1 MNCEKFIL
9 RNKQLFENFQIWRP
23 FNLIGNKFVNS
34 DHFHNH
40 LFKVM
45 FLDKKK
51 SYYFSGNQNDQR
63 GYSSVNHFV
72 KLVYKNSNLSKNFIR
87 NYGNKDLVKVSEIYD
102 LYNKYYKIINGK
114 NFKILFKSKI
124 ANKNSVPLKK
134 SSIYFNEK
142 SLILLRKYLKNSLYE
157 KKM

>member
-1 MNCEKFIL
+1 
-9 RNKQLFENFQIWRP
+9 
-23 FNLIGNKFVNS
+23 
-34 DHFHNH
+34 
-40 LFKVM
+40 M

>member
-1 MNCEKFIL
+1 
-9 RNKQLFENFQIWRP
+9 
-23 FNLIGNKFVNS
+23 
-34 DHFHNH
+34 
-40 LFKVM
+40 M

-72 KLVYKNSNLSKNFIR
+72 KLVYKNSNLSKNFIK
-87 NYGNKDLVKVSEIYD
+87 NYGNKDLVIVSEIYD

-134 SSIYFNEK
+134 SSIF
-142 SLILLRKYLKNSLYE
+142 LIKNL
-157 KKM
+157 